1 MSSEIGPIMQSLTD
15 SLCDRRALLPLRR
28 LLEGWPMIMGTSDES
43 HALWSALRNL
53 KGIASPQLTTTE
65 LALVEQA
72 YRIVD
77 RAIRATGQVPGGPS
91 A

>member
-1 MSSEIGPIMQSLTD
+1 MSPELGPVMQSLTD
-15 SLCDRRALLPLRR
+15 SLCERRALSPLKY
-28 LLEGWPMIMGTSDES
+28 LLEGWPMVMATSDEW

-53 KGIASPQLTTTE
+53 RGVASPQLTVAERT
-65 LALVEQA
+65 LVDQA

-77 RAIRATGQVPGGPS
+77 RSIRAAGQVLGGPS

>member
-1 MSSEIGPIMQSLTD
+1 
-15 SLCDRRALLPLRR
+15 
-28 LLEGWPMIMGTSDES
+28 MIMGTSDES

-53 KGIASPQLTTTE
+53 KGVASPQLTATE

-72 YRIVD
+72 YRIVE

>member
-15 SLCDRRALLPLRR
+15 KLCDRRALGPLRH
-28 LLEGWPMIMGTSDES
+28 LLEGWPLIMATSDEW

-53 KGIASPQLTTTE
+53 RGVAVHELTDE
-65 LALVEQA
+65 EQALVDQA
-72 YRIVD
+72 YRLVD
-77 RAIRATGQVPGGPS
+77 RSIRAAGQVPGGPS